1 MLLEVKNLDV
11 HYGKLHVLKNVSLG
25 VREGELVA
33 VIGANGAG
41 KTTLLRTIVG
51 LVKPTA
57 GKIIYDG
64 KDITDLEPW
73 DRVKMGITMIP
84 EGRGLFP
91 YLTVLENLLIGA
103 YLEKDRE
110 AVRKRLEEVFGIFPI
125 LRERRDQ
132 MARTLSGGEGQMLA
146 IGRSLMGKP
155 RLLLM
160 DEPSMGLM
168 PKLVDE
174 LFKIIKRLKEEGIT
188 ILLVEQNA
196 RKALEVA
203 DRAYV
208 LETGHVV
215 LEGTAEELRE
225 NPVVRKAYLGG

>member
-1 MLLEVKNLDV
+1 MLLEVRGLNV
-11 HYGKLHVLKNVSLG
+11 HYGKLHVLKGVSLN
-25 VREGELVA
+25 VEEGELVA

-51 LVKPTA
+51 LVRPTSGRIIFA
-57 GKIIYDG
+57 GR
-64 KDITDLEPW
+64 DITGLEAW
-73 DRVKMGITMIP
+73 DRVRLGITMIP

-91 YLTVLENLLIGA
+91 YLTVLENLLVGA
-103 YLEKDRE
+103 YLEEDRE
-110 AVRKRLEEVFGIFPI
+110 AVRKRLEEVYRLFPI
-125 LRERRDQ
+125 LRERRNQ

-146 IGRSLMGKP
+146 IGRSLMGRP

-174 LFKIIKRLKEEGIT
+174 LFEVIGRLKEEGIT

-203 DRAYV
+203 DRGYV
-208 LETGHVV
+208 LETGRVV
-215 LEGTAEELRE
+215 LKGTAEELRE
-225 NPVVRKAYLGG
+225 NPMVRKAYLGG